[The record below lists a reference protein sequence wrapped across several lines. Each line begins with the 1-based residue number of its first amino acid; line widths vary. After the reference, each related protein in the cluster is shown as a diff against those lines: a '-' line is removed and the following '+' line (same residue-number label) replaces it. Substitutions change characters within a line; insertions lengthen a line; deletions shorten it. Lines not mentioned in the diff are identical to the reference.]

1 MRGSMKKQNYLTARE
16 EELLYILWEM
26 NEPLTAGEMVER
38 LGQGGWNKATVFK
51 TVQTLSNLGYLKVAG
66 LEKSGKSYAR
76 KFVPALTKAEYYAE
90 VMMKRGLDSSSIPG
104 ITAAFLGVADK
115 SDQERDTEVIAK
127 LEEIINALRKAGEK
141 ENEG

>member
-1 MRGSMKKQNYLTARE
+1 MKKQNCLTARE
-16 EELLYILWEM
+16 EELLHILWEV

-51 TVQTLSNLGYLKVAG
+51 AVQTLSELGYLKVEG

-115 SDQERDTEVIAK
+115 SDQERNKEVIAR
-127 LEEIINALRKAGEK
+127 LQEIIDTLRKAGDK
-141 ENEG
+141 ENGN

>member
-1 MRGSMKKQNYLTARE
+1 MNVKKQNCLTARE
-16 EELLYILWEM
+16 EELLHILWEV

-51 TVQTLSNLGYLKVAG
+51 AVQTLSELGYLKVEG

-115 SDQERDTEVIAK
+115 SDQERNKEVIAR
-127 LEEIINALRKAGEK
+127 LQEIIDTLRKAGDK
-141 ENEG
+141 ENGN

>member
-1 MRGSMKKQNYLTARE
+1 MKKQNCLTARE
-16 EELLYILWEM
+16 EELLHILWEV

-51 TVQTLSNLGYLKVAG
+51 AVQTLSELGYLKVEG

-90 VMMKRGLDSSSIPG
+90 VMMKCGLDSSSIPG

-115 SDQERDTEVIAK
+115 SDQERNKEVIAR
-127 LEEIINALRKAGEK
+127 LQEIIDTLRKAGDK
-141 ENEG
+141 ENGN